1 MLCLQH
7 QGLEKHVH
15 SNSSKV
21 KIASTTDSLLTIK
34 TMNVAFKILSV
45 PQYERTILYFNSY
58 IHKKQLT
65 EPAGNMFDLPIQHSH
80 LPLGLSLTTLTW
92 KVTPSIFFV
101 WAEKSSQHFAWDKGP
116 FSVQSDPKAE
126 QLQTCFKSLT
136 YLQSLS
142 SHHH

>member
-7 QGLEKHVH
+7 QCLEKHVQ
-15 SNSSKV
+15 SNTSKV
-21 KIASTTDSLLTIK
+21 KTASTTESLLTIK

-65 EPAGNMFDLPIQHSH
+65 EPPGNIFDLLIHHSH
-80 LPLGLSLTTLTW
+80 LPLGLCL
-92 KVTPSIFFV
+92 TPSIFFV
-101 WAEKSSQHFAWDKGP
+101 WAEKSPQHFAWDKGA
-116 FSVQSDPKAE
+116 FSAQPDPKAE

-136 YLQSLS
+136 YLHSLP